1 MVLLIACG
9 HLVVL
14 DIQVSRRNQAH
25 RYAVQRSDAT
35 LLPTWFKASK
45 CKIYSFLLVWHLS
58 RSHHFIMLQNIN
70 FNSISALHDICCIHL
85 QFLFTEQF
93 SCAGWLSQTN
103 IVEMLYSWASMS
115 SSSSSSSCHQP
126 VHACGNRGTQI
137 KRQILW
143 HKLWILNTDPLCMP
157 QVATVGT
164 ATHMHASGRSWAA
177 TTYSGFIC
185 GTYPY
190 VVTTGA
196 RSLIWIK
203 LPANHTIEIF
213 YFTGSARNLPHR
225 LSFCLT

>member
-1 MVLLIACG
+1 MTFVAYISNSFYRT
-9 HLVVL
+9 
-14 DIQVSRRNQAH
+14 IQLCRMAVKNEH
-25 RYAVQRSDAT
+25 RGNA
-35 LLPTWFKASK
+35 
-45 CKIYSFLLVWHLS
+45 
-58 RSHHFIMLQNIN
+58 LQLGI
-70 FNSISALHDICCIHL
+70 
-85 QFLFTEQF
+85 
-93 SCAGWLSQTN
+93 
-103 IVEMLYSWASMS
+103 MS

-143 HKLWILNTDPLCMP
+143 HKIWILNTDPLCMS

-203 LPANHTIEIF
+203 LPANHTIEIL
-213 YFTGSARNLPHR
+213 YFTDSARNLPHR